1 MCTTRMSLKKRSVH
15 QPRDDN
21 APPYWTRKRT
31 KMTKTTNHSIPLNR
45 PESMLCLLPS
55 QTRRNTMSLVLSLGQ
70 RKAKDQP
77 PERDRL
83 RQATFGPGSASA
95 PTAPHL
101 LLPLRQPPRE
111 NRRHLA
117 HEEPKHQEQQPEAE
131 DEDHEAKGHSKPAG
145 TSTSISLA
153 KVATVEEPSDLSSM
167 SYCRRH

>member
-1 MCTTRMSLKKRSVH
+1 MDKMTNRSMGTTTMSLKKRSVH
-15 QPRDDN
+15 QPGDDN

-45 PESMLCLLPS
+45 PESMPYLLPS
-55 QTRRNTMSLVLSLGQ
+55 QTRRNTMSLVLSLGR

-77 PERDRL
+77 PERDCL

-95 PTAPHL
+95 PTPPHL

-117 HEEPKHQEQQPEAE
+117 QGEPEHQEQQPEGE
-131 DEDHEAKGHSKPAG
+131 DEDHEAKGDSQPAG
-145 TSTSISLA
+145 TPTSI
-153 KVATVEEPSDLSSM
+153 TLSSN
-167 SYCRRH
+167 CRRTK

>member
-1 MCTTRMSLKKRSVH
+1 
-15 QPRDDN
+15 
-21 APPYWTRKRT
+21 
-31 KMTKTTNHSIPLNR
+31 
-45 PESMLCLLPS
+45 
-55 QTRRNTMSLVLSLGQ
+55 MSLVLSLGR

-83 RQATFGPGSASA
+83 RQAPFGPGSASA
-95 PTAPHL
+95 PTPPHL

-131 DEDHEAKGHSKPAG
+131 DEDHEAKGDSKPAS
-145 TSTSISLA
+145 TPTSISLA

>member
-1 MCTTRMSLKKRSVH
+1 MGTTTMSLKKRSVH
-15 QPRDDN
+15 QPGDDN

-45 PESMLCLLPS
+45 PESMPYLLPS
-55 QTRRNTMSLVLSLGQ
+55 QTRRNTMSLVLSLGR

-95 PTAPHL
+95 PTPPHL

-117 HEEPKHQEQQPEAE
+117 QGGTRAPRATTRGRGRGSRGQRGQPTGWHTYF
-131 DEDHEAKGHSKPAG
+131 DYLK
-145 TSTSISLA
+145 
-153 KVATVEEPSDLSSM
+153 
-167 SYCRRH
+167 

>member
-1 MCTTRMSLKKRSVH
+1 MDKMTNRSMGTTTMSLKKRSVH
-15 QPRDDN
+15 QPGDDN

-55 QTRRNTMSLVLSLGQ
+55 QTRRNTMSLVLSLGR

-95 PTAPHL
+95 PTPPHL

-117 HEEPKHQEQQPEAE
+117 QGNQSTKSNNPRERTRITRPK
-131 DEDHEAKGHSKPAG
+131 G
-145 TSTSISLA
+145 TANRLA
-153 KVATVEEPSDLSSM
+153 HLLRLP
-167 SYCRRH
+167 

>member
-1 MCTTRMSLKKRSVH
+1 MGTTTMSLKKRSVH
-15 QPRDDN
+15 QPGDDN

-45 PESMLCLLPS
+45 PESMPYLLPS
-55 QTRRNTMSLVLSLGQ
+55 QTRRNTMSLVLSLGR

-95 PTAPHL
+95 PTPPHL

-111 NRRHLA
+111 NRGHLA
-117 HEEPKHQEQQPEAE
+117 QGEPEHQEEQPEGE
-131 DEDHEAKGHSKPAG
+131 DEDHEAKGDSQPAG
-145 TSTSISLA
+145 TPTSI
-153 KVATVEEPSDLSSM
+153 TLSSN
-167 SYCRRH
+167 CRRTK